1 MVKVDASPWM
11 PAAGHARRGSVPR
24 SPPRR
29 AAGRARTGPPHPRL
43 PLYVTF
49 STEACLRA
57 EAPERPSRAQ
67 TSVSGGLRPRPASG
81 GPSAFHP
88 CRGGRQPQGH
98 PVPTSRPGAQEVLAT
113 GTPQQAGSRPCRRP
127 ERPVWSRCS
136 AGQGRSVL
144 PGPGRAVRPPPPV
157 PAARLRDPTGQQG
170 GSGLRG
176 PQLPAPDS
184 APLPGQA
191 PVPPRPL
198 RTGALRTGRPH
209 SPNVPPSCPSRALS
223 GGHWPGGG
231 PFTTTAKFFPSPRGP
246 AAPPGAQDGGATAH
260 GRRVSGTLV
269 EAAASVVVQGQLFH
283 GAQGGGRR
291 GPPGLQHKHGLAHPV
306 LRAQPARDGHL
317 RRWPDIHQ

>member
-11 PAAGHARRGSVPR
+11 PAAGHAGRGSVPR

-29 AAGRARTGPPHPRL
+29 AAGRARTGPPPPPAAALRHVLHRSLFKGGSPRA
-43 PLYVTF
+43 PVTCPNLGLGGAEG
-49 STEACLRA
+49 SACLRGA
-57 EAPERPSRAQ
+57 FC
-67 TSVSGGLRPRPASG
+67 VSPLPGRWAATGT
-81 GPSAFHP
+81 P
-88 CRGGRQPQGH
+88 CPH
-98 PVPTSRPGAQEVLAT
+98 FTAWAQEVLAT

-136 AGQGRSVL
+136 AGQGRSAL

-176 PQLPAPDS
+176 PRLPAPDS

-269 EAAASVVVQGQLFH
+269 KAAASVVVQGQLFH